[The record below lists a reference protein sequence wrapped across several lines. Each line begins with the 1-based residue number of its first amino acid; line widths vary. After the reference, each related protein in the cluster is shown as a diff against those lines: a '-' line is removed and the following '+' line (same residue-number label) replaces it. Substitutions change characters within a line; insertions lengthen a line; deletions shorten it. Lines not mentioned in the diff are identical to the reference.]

1 MNKREYKKPDIEFQN
16 FRLSTDLCS
25 GCDIRSTF
33 EPNACPVTVPEFEG
47 ITLITEMNCDAYA
60 PEITDTLCYHVPI
73 ADQNVFG
80 S

>member
-16 FRLSTDLCS
+16 FRLSTDLCAACEIQS
-25 GCDIRSTF
+25 
-33 EPNACPVTVPEFEG
+33 NASDNMCPLTVPEFEG
-47 ITLITEMNCDAYA
+47 ITLITELNCDAYA

-73 ADQNVFG
+73 ADNNVFG